1 MLARAACA
9 TWEGTENEPM
19 ATDTEV
25 CLPDDPTAFKG
36 HGSSLIARRL
46 LSPALN
52 EFSGRCAGHRSQCA
66 GKYGLSRDSLA
77 CRTHDKTHG
86 GWSKAI
92 IESGGFRRPP
102 VMPGREPPRAG
113 HPGGSVGDYPRM
125 SDLDVRVKPV
135 HDENR
140 KRSAHICASPREDL
154 LRARSESFACELENL
169 ACETF
174 SFRKSS
180 AKPLKTLLF

>member
-77 CRTHDKTHG
+77 CRTHDKAHG
-86 GWSKAI
+86 DGLRRLSSRAASAARPSCPAASRLEPGIQAAPSVI
-92 IESGGFRRPP
+92 IRGCRTWMYVSSPCMTKTESAALISARRLAKISFAREAKVSLANWKISLAKRFRF
-102 VMPGREPPRAG
+102 
-113 HPGGSVGDYPRM
+113 
-125 SDLDVRVKPV
+125 
-135 HDENR
+135 
-140 KRSAHICASPREDL
+140 ASP
-154 LRARSESFACELENL
+154 
-169 ACETF
+169 
-174 SFRKSS
+174 
-180 AKPLKTLLF
+180 PLNH